1 MIIEKLKLENYRL
14 FKSFECEFS
23 EGVNLVIGDN
33 GAGKT
38 SLLSAIT
45 RLMSVNV
52 YDSYDEMDLDPVE
65 PYRKVDKL
73 GDATL
78 SITTSYPV
86 QISGKIWG
94 ENTEIRWID
103 DKRVN
108 VCGYLNTIQKK
119 VEDFDGVWPLI
130 NYQSFDRIW
139 SVGFN
144 NGESVSVEIGL
155 SDRKDGYKDCL
166 YGRGQDKKIET
177 WCLKM
182 AMLEFERKKT
192 VHEFERFKHII
203 KVFFQTIED
212 VEQDF
217 EIDYSSEI
225 SGLVMKTDENI
236 YPLYELSTG
245 YKAVLSMIMELAYRS
260 TLLNPDL
267 PVDSVEQDGIV
278 VIDEID
284 AHLHPKWQWRVV
296 DALVKCFPKV
306 QFIIATH
313 SPIVIAATKNARII
327 SLEPDGKVS
336 YLDEAFG
343 YNVSDVLDLK
353 QGSSAVPKVTALYME
368 RLEKALDEDNL
379 AEADMIVSQAM
390 KEFGEESPAYK
401 ELKNYLE
408 INRWVEEN

>member
-1 MIIEKLKLENYRL
+1 MNIKSIKVENYRL

-33 GAGKT
+33 GAGKS

-94 ENTEIRWID
+94 ENTVIRWFD
-103 DKRVN
+103 DKLVN
-108 VCGYLNTIQKK
+108 VCGLYTIKK
-119 VEDFDGVWPLI
+119 IVEGSDIWPLI

-139 SVGFN
+139 RIGFN
-144 NGESVSVEIGL
+144 TGEKVSVEPGL
-155 SDRKDGYKDCL
+155 NERRDGYKDCL
-166 YGRGQDKKIET
+166 YGKGQDDKIEN

-182 AMLEFERKKT
+182 AMLEFGRKKP

-203 KVFFQTIED
+203 KVFFQIIED

-217 EIDYSSEI
+217 EIDYSVEVN
-225 SGLVMKTDENI
+225 GLIMKANDRI

-245 YKAVLSMIMELAYRS
+245 YKAILSMVMELAYRS
-260 TLLNPDL
+260 ALLNPDL

-278 VIDEID
+278 IIDEID

-336 YLDEAFG
+336 YLEEAFG

-408 INRWVEEN
+408 INRR